1 MTGVKIADMDCRY
14 NMGPVLPVVSVGP
27 SGCGAVEGM
36 LDNGSGWMVQKNRLA
51 KRKIVA
57 SAVNKMVRLQQIL
70 LLTGFKGS

>member
-1 MTGVKIADMDCRY
+1 MSGMNGRYGVF
-14 NMGPVLPVVSVGP
+14 PVLPVIFGP
-27 SGCGAVEGM
+27 PACGAVGDM
-36 LDNGSGWMVQKNRLA
+36 LNKGRGWMVQKNRLA